1 MCGERRLETGPKLV
15 FTKELVAIINVG
27 PFRVVMGAMEV
38 TYPMEVMYPMGV
50 MYPIMV
56 SKLKWTFHGSSS
68 R

>member
-1 MCGERRLETGPKLV
+1 MCGERRLEMGPKLV

-38 TYPMEVMYPMGV
+38 TYPMEVMYP
-50 MYPIMV
+50 IMV
-56 SKLKWTFHGSSS
+56 SKLKWTFLGSSS